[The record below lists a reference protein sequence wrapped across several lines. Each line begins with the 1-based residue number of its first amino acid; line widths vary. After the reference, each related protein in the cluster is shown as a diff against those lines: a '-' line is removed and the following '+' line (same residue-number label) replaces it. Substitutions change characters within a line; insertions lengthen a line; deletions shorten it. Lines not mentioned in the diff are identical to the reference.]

1 MTNQGIEVW
10 VAPEAHAWH
19 DTAMNATVVVGRQGR
34 LVIPA
39 DVRAELGLVP
49 GDRLHLSL
57 AGKRLIL
64 ERPDDALAELR
75 RLGAPVPKGRSLVNE
90 LLAERRAA
98 VSAE

>member
-1 MTNQGIEVW
+1 
-10 VAPEAHAWH
+10 
-19 DTAMNATVVVGRQGR
+19 MNATVVVGRQGR

-75 RLGAPVPKGRSLVNE
+75 RLGTPVPKGRSLVNE